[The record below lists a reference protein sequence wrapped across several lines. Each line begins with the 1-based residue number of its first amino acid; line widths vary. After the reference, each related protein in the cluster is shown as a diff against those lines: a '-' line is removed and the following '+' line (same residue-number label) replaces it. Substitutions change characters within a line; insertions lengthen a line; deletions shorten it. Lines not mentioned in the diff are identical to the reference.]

1 MKEQLIT
8 LETAKIA
15 KDKGFTITL
24 ENTDED
30 WKSNYY
36 EPNDM
41 RYHYHRDYKGYTLLS
56 DYYADTNQNFQQYG
70 DNKHP
75 HIDAPTQALLQKWLR
90 EKHGLH
96 IQIYPMERWLPSGI
110 LLEIYFEVSLK
121 ILSNI
126 GGLENIKSNMMT
138 FKAYE
143 EALEK
148 GLQEALKLIKQ

>member
-15 KDKGFTITL
+15 KDKGFNITL

-41 RYHYHRDYKGYTLLS
+41 RYHYHRDSKKYSPLS

-90 EKHGLH
+90 EKHDIH
-96 IQIYPMERWLPSGI
+96 IVMVSGYSGFPNYDVCVM
-110 LLEIYFEVSLK
+110 LNKTNHLREDKDYY
-121 ILSNI
+121 
-126 GGLENIKSNMMT
+126 
-138 FKAYE
+138 YE